1 MWTKQHHDI
10 KRYGLPTTLH
20 CINTDHDYWSI
31 NKDHKETSFYLD
43 CVFTLD
49 SVNIQSELCD
59 RAIYPNLVVFLN
71 PEKKKEVFVCFMHVF
86 SMRGE
91 VIPILTL
98 CRWLWGILS
107 TSPNV
112 PSILVLV
119 KIYLRYQTNWR
130 AEEVCALHT
139 NRQTAYLSNRIFFLA
154 MASWKRL
161 SPSCRWKKDLTSSV
175 CLAVCLSVCLS
186 SSGKSHFIQ
195 KVLHGAFQ
203 DIALIMK

>member
-86 SMRGE
+86 SMRGDFNTMQMAVGHTE
-91 VIPILTL
+91 HVPKCSIHLSFSQNILKISNKL
-98 CRWLWGILS
+98 KSWGGMCSSHKQTDSLPVQSDLLPGYGFLKAPLS
-107 TSPNV
+107 
-112 PSILVLV
+112 
-119 KIYLRYQTNWR
+119 
-130 AEEVCALHT
+130 
-139 NRQTAYLSNRIFFLA
+139 FL
-154 MASWKRL
+154 
-161 SPSCRWKKDLTSSV
+161 
-175 CLAVCLSVCLS
+175 
-186 SSGKSHFIQ
+186 
-195 KVLHGAFQ
+195 
-203 DIALIMK
+203 